1 MVYGIGSFTYQYNT
15 RDTFGFALKSTFAQ
29 IDREEKQLFKDPVTD
44 SGIKKSQK
52 GMVVVS
58 NINEKIEYIDELNEN
73 GRKYYENIDL
83 LEDVFIDGK
92 LIRDESLA
100 EIRKRVLN
108 NM

>member
-1 MVYGIGSFTYQYNT
+1 
-15 RDTFGFALKSTFAQ
+15 
-29 IDREEKQLFKDPVTD
+29 
-44 SGIKKSQK
+44 
-52 GMVVVS
+52 MVVVS